1 MKILKL
7 QFKNI
12 NSLKGEHEIDFTKS
26 PFTENNLFAIT
37 GPTGSGKTTLLD
49 VISLALFNHIPRL
62 GKISTN
68 EILKKGAILTR
79 NQKEASAE
87 VTYSCQAGTFRSYWE
102 ISTARTGNLRE
113 YEMFIADVSTEENL
127 DLKKGEVPSK
137 NEELIGLSYDQFIKS
152 VVLAQGEFAKFL
164 KVKKEERGE
173 LLEKITGTGIYR
185 KLGQMA
191 YYKYRDLD
199 NVIKNQKVKISAYE
213 EQLIPEEDYKTKE
226 KQAQDLK
233 NLKAQLQKKT
243 DLLKNQIEDQQ
254 ELTKLKA
261 RLQNINQYK
270 AENEKQRSVFE
281 EEKGC
286 KLNKHQQLQG
296 FTDAIHQWKNSQ
308 EQLTQLQKRK
318 EENEETL
325 KELAVKRK
333 QNKTSF
339 SSLFG
344 LEFNETNFQNTLT
357 TYKQK
362 VRHLKEERGKIL
374 TKYKALANSIQDNLN
389 DFQVELAKT
398 KPHETSQEVKELLI
412 SHKAEKETLE
422 SKYSFSE
429 TTDIEL
435 EQDQIQLQ
443 LKQIRTAE
451 KAFLEI
457 EQKEKELK
465 NNKQELD
472 NNQAEIKDFPQE
484 INRLEGQVKLQT
496 AQLEAQE
503 NALKIADL
511 EKKLEDY
518 RQDLKPEIPCPLC
531 GSKEHPYAEH
541 MPQYENDLDAAI
553 RTLKKQLNESQQ
565 QLTQIKTKLESTNT
579 RNEKLDNEISVHQA
593 DLKTKKENYKKQFSD
608 QLPQLKETSFAALE
622 SEFDQKI
629 KALQKFAQLKQQ
641 KLQLEKSLKSLG
653 ELGDLLEKGVAKKK
667 AIQALYAGDDFEN
680 ELSQVEQTYLNV
692 AKEIEQLQKTQTQ
705 SLEEF
710 EKIRSQH
717 QKRSDHLIQE
727 LEALGYNSIPEAIKN
742 LLSHDTST
750 QYQNERQAFK
760 DKQISFD
767 TQIKD
772 LDKQLKVLVNKAVE
786 TPIEELKDDLRTQ
799 VEKQESNEDLLNE
812 LQRILKNQE
821 ENLNSIAR
829 LKSDIS
835 DQLKVNKRWEIMSK
849 LIGDKAGKKFN
860 DYAQDITLSQLLIM
874 ANKRLTLL
882 TDRYK
887 IDKALEGEDDGL
899 IAIDAHMGGQ
909 RRSVKTLSGGETF
922 IMSLALALALSDFAS
937 RNIEINSLFIDEGFG
952 TLDPE
957 TLDQTLDTLEVL
969 QAKSSKMIGIISH
982 VSSLKE
988 RIATQ
993 IQLTQNGQ
1001 GYSAIKVI

>member
-26 PFTENNLFAIT
+26 PFTDHNLFAIT

-79 NQKEASAE
+79 NQKEAHAE

-102 ISTARTGNLRE
+102 ISTARTGKLRE
-113 YEMFIADVSTEENL
+113 YEMFIADVSTAKNL
-127 DLKKGEVPSK
+127 DFKKSEVPAK

-152 VVLAQGEFAKFL
+152 VVLAQGEFARFL

-185 KLGQMA
+185 RLGQMA
-191 YYKYRDLD
+191 FYKHRDLD
-199 NVIKNQKVKISAYE
+199 NAIKNQQVKISAYE

-226 KQAQDLK
+226 KQAQSLK
-233 NLKAQLQKKT
+233 NIKAQLEKKT
-243 DLLKNQIEDQQ
+243 DLLKHQIEDRQ
-254 ELTKLKA
+254 ELKKLEED
-261 RLQNINQYK
+261 LQSINQQK
-270 AENEKQRSVFE
+270 AQNDKQLSVFE

-286 KLNKHQQLQG
+286 RLNKHQQLQG
-296 FTDAIHQWKNSQ
+296 FTDAIHQWKTSQ
-308 EQLTQLQKRK
+308 EQLAQLQKRK
-318 EENEETL
+318 KENEKSL
-325 KELAVKRK
+325 KELADKRE
-333 QNKTSF
+333 QNKTDF

-344 LEFNETNFQNTLT
+344 LEFSDTDFQNTLT

-362 VRHLKEERGKIL
+362 VRDLKEERGKIL
-374 TKYKALANSIQDNLN
+374 TEYTALARNIQDNLN
-389 DFQVELAKT
+389 DFQVELAKN
-398 KPHETSQEVKELLI
+398 KPHETLRKIKKLLD
-412 SHKAEKETLE
+412 SLKTEKETLE
-422 SKYSFSE
+422 STYSFSE
-429 TTDIEL
+429 TTDTEK

-443 LKQIRTAE
+443 LKQNRAAE

-465 NNKQELD
+465 TDKQELD
-472 NNQAEIKDFPQE
+472 KNQVEIKNFPQK
-484 INRLEGQVKLQT
+484 INQLEGQIELQT

-511 EKKLEDY
+511 EKKLEDF
-518 RQDLKPEIPCPLC
+518 RQDLEPEKPCPLC
-531 GSKEHPYAEH
+531 GSKQHPYAKH
-541 MPQYENDLDAAI
+541 VPQHENNLDVAI
-553 RTLKKQLNESQQ
+553 TTLRAQLGESQKE
-565 QLTQIKTKLESTNT
+565 LTQIKTKLESSNT
-579 RNEKLDNEISVHQA
+579 RNEKLEDKISIYQA
-593 DLKTKKENYKKQFSD
+593 ALKTKKDNYNTQFSD
-608 QLPQLKETSFAALE
+608 QLSQLKIASFAALE
-622 SEFDQKI
+622 NQFDQKI
-629 KALQKFAQLKQQ
+629 KALQKLAKLTQQ
-641 KLQLEKSLKSLG
+641 SLQLEKSLKSLEG
-653 ELGDLLEKGVAKKK
+653 LSDLLEKGIAKKK
-667 AIQALYAGDDFEN
+667 AIKALYAGDDFEN

-692 AKEIEQLQKTQTQ
+692 TKEIEQLQKTQTQ
-705 SLEEF
+705 GLKELE
-710 EKIRSQH
+710 KLRLKQ

-727 LEALGYNSIPEAIKN
+727 LEALGYGSIPEAIKN
-742 LLSHDTST
+742 ILSHDLSS

-772 LDKQLKVLVNKAVE
+772 IHKQLKIL
-786 TPIEELKDDLRTQ
+786 IEKVVDTAIEKLKDELQTQ
-799 VEKQESNEDLLNE
+799 SKRQKTNEDQLNE
-812 LQRILKNQE
+812 LQRVLKNQE

-829 LKSDIS
+829 LKFDIS
-835 DQLKVNKRWEIMSK
+835 EQLKVNKRWETMKK
-849 LIGDKAGKKFN
+849 LIGDRDGKKFN
-860 DYAQDITLSQLLIM
+860 DYAQDITLSQLLIL
-874 ANKRLTLL
+874 ANKRLALL
-882 TDRYK
+882 TDRYE
-887 IDKALEGEDDGL
+887 IDKPLGEEDDSL
-899 IAIDAHMGGQ
+899 MAIDAHMGGQ

-937 RNIEINSLFIDEGFG
+937 RNVEINSLFIDEGFG

-1001 GYSAIKVI
+1001 GYSTIKVI